1 MGLRLQRITLIQSLE
16 ELDSHLTFAMRAM
29 VVKQAGFIASV
40 GCFFGLVV
48 AIGFSRVAE
57 VLLFGL
63 SARDPAVLTT
73 AAAVLS
79 IVAFAAGYL
88 PARRASGISPMS
100 ALRWE

>member
-1 MGLRLQRITLIQSLE
+1 
-16 ELDSHLTFAMRAM
+16 M
-29 VVKQAGFIASV
+29 VVKQAGFIASA
-40 GCFFGLVV
+40 GCLIGLLV

-63 SARDPAVLTT
+63 SGHDPGVFIA
-73 AAAVLS
+73 AAAVLF

-100 ALRWE
+100 ALRHE